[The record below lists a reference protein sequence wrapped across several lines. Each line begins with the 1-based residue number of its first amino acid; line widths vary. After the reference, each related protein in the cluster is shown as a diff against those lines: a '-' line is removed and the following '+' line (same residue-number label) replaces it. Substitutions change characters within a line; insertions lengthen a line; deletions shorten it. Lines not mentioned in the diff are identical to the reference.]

1 MKRRKFIG
9 NAIAEFAPI
18 VTFVI
23 VSEIHG
29 FEPALVAL
37 VFVATLTLLLEW
49 YLVNRVPKFGLIA
62 SGTILLFGMLS
73 IITKDP
79 FFIIIKD
86 TLYALSFAIILLAGL
101 LTKRLFF
108 KTLFGEFMAITER
121 GWYTLTYRWII
132 FFFLLAIAN
141 EVARA
146 HLMPETWVYY
156 KFGALFATWIF
167 GFYQLTLTHKE
178 RLPHASTL
186 GLHIHT

>member
-29 FEPALVAL
+29 FEPALIAL

-49 YLVNRVPKFGLIA
+49 YLVSRVPKFGLIA

-73 IITKDP
+73 IVTNDP

-86 TLYALSFAIILLAGL
+86 TLYALSFAIILLGGL
-101 LTKRLFF
+101 LANRLFL

-121 GWYTLTYRWII
+121 GWRILTYRWVV

-141 EVARA
+141 EMARVQMDA
-146 HLMPETWVYY
+146 ETWVYY
-156 KFGALFATWIF
+156 KFGALFVTWVF
-167 GFYQLTLTHKE
+167 GFYQLTLTHRE
-178 RLPHASTL
+178 RLPHASSL
-186 GLHIHT
+186 GLHIHS